1 MRYYSWKAEL
11 LRVGIPLLVVA
22 AGCALFDLGLLPL
35 LAAALLACA
44 WLLRH
49 LQRLSDW
56 LYSGAKSD
64 PPEAAGMWGQVFD
77 VIYDMQRESS
87 QDSDRLQAMIDY
99 LHASFASMSDAV
111 VMLDPYGN
119 IEWCNASA
127 HDLLGLREEGDKG
140 RQLVNLLRSPAFL
153 RYFEAER
160 YQAPLEMVSPVNGL
174 INLSISVS
182 FFGKRNRLLFARD
195 VTRTHRL
202 EQMRKD
208 FVANVSHELRTPLT
222 VINGYLETFS
232 EHGGANPRWD
242 RAVDQMLQQSR
253 RMNLLIHDLMMLSRL
268 ESVPKLADESVIQLR
283 PLMEMIR
290 EESGTAAKSARRIEI
305 ECDDNI
311 AINGNP
317 NELRSA
323 FSNLAVNAARYTK
336 ENDRII
342 LRWYQDDY
350 HAYFEVEDTGIG
362 IEPQYIPRLT
372 ERFYRV
378 DQSRS
383 LDTGGTGLG
392 LAIVKHVLIRH
403 RAELRIRSVPGKGSV
418 FTCVFPKSVAVPV
431 KVKQLN

>member
-1 MRYYSWKAEL
+1 MMRYYSWKTEL
-11 LRVGIPLLVVA
+11 LRLSVPLLAMAGACVVFDLGVLPLLV
-22 AGCALFDLGLLPL
+22 
-35 LAAALLACA
+35 LAILICGRVLQQ
-44 WLLRH
+44 

-56 LYSGAKSD
+56 LYSGTGEE
-64 PPEAAGMWGQVFD
+64 PPEAIGMWGQVFD
-77 VIYDMQRESS
+77 VIYQMQRDSS

-99 LHASFASMSDAV
+99 LHSSFASMSDAV
-111 VMLDPYGN
+111 VMLDPQGN
-119 IEWCNASA
+119 IEWCNSSA
-127 HDLLGLREEGDKG
+127 HDLLGLRQEGDAG

-160 YQAPLEMVSPVNGL
+160 YQAPLEMNSPVNGM

-232 EHGGANPRWD
+232 EHGGENPRWD
-242 RAVDQMLQQSR
+242 RAVNQMLQQSR
-253 RMNLLIHDLMMLSRL
+253 RMNLLIQDLMLLSRL
-268 ESVPKLADESVIQLR
+268 ESVPKLADESVIRLR

-290 EESGTAAKSARRIEI
+290 EESETAASGSRNIVI

-311 AINGNP
+311 AINGNA

-323 FSNLAVNAARYTK
+323 FSNLAVNAARYTS
-336 ENDRII
+336 ENDKII

-403 RAELRIRSVPGKGSV
+403 RAELRIRSVPNTGSV
-418 FTCVFPKSVAVPV
+418 FSCVFPKSAAV
-431 KVKQLN
+431 KVA

>member
-1 MRYYSWKAEL
+1 MRYYSWKTEL
-11 LRVGIPLLVVA
+11 IRVAIPLFVVA

-35 LAAALLACA
+35 LGTALLACA

-56 LYSGAKSD
+56 LYSGARSD

-127 HDLLGLREEGDKG
+127 HDLLGLREEGDSG

-160 YQAPLEMVSPVNGL
+160 YQAPLEMVSPVNGH
-174 INLSISVS
+174 IHLSISVS

-222 VINGYLETFS
+222 VINGYLETFA
-232 EHGGANPRWD
+232 EHGGANSRWD

-253 RMNLLIHDLMMLSRL
+253 RMNLLIQDLMMLSRL
-268 ESVPKLADESVIQLR
+268 ESVPKLADESLIQLR

-290 EESGTAAKSARRIEI
+290 EESGTAAKGKRRIEI
-305 ECDDNI
+305 DCDDNI
-311 AINGNP
+311 AINGNA

-323 FSNLAVNAARYTK
+323 FSNLAVNAARYTA

-403 RAELRIRSVPGKGSV
+403 RAELRIRSAPNQGSV

-431 KVKQLN
+431 SGKE

>member
-1 MRYYSWKAEL
+1 
-11 LRVGIPLLVVA
+11 
-22 AGCALFDLGLLPL
+22 
-35 LAAALLACA
+35 
-44 WLLRH
+44 
-49 LQRLSDW
+49 
-56 LYSGAKSD
+56 
-64 PPEAAGMWGQVFD
+64 MWGQVFD
-77 VIYDMQRESS
+77 VIYELQRDSS
-87 QDSDRLQAMIDY
+87 QNSDRLQAMIDY
-99 LHASFASMSDAV
+99 LHSSFASMSDAV
-111 VMLDPYGN
+111 VMLDPHGN
-119 IEWCNASA
+119 IEWCNSSA
-127 HDLLGLREEGDKG
+127 HDLLGLREVDDKG

-160 YQAPLEMVSPVNGL
+160 YQAPLEMVSPVNSL

-182 FFGKRNRLLFARD
+182 FFGRRNRLLFARD

-222 VINGYLETFS
+222 VINGYLETFA
-232 EHGGANPRWD
+232 EYGGENGRWD

-253 RMNLLIHDLMMLSRL
+253 RMNLLIQDLMLLSRL
-268 ESVPKLADESVIQLR
+268 ESVPKLADESLIRLR

-290 EESGTAAKSARRIEI
+290 EESGTAAKGQRRIEI

-311 AINGNP
+311 AINGNA

-323 FSNLAVNAARYTK
+323 FSNLAVNAARYTA

-403 RAELRIRSVPGKGSV
+403 RAELRIRSAPNQGSV
-418 FTCVFPKSVAVPV
+418 FTCVFPKSAAVAV
-431 KVKQLN
+431 